1 MIVILNIK
9 GLCGIL
15 DKEILIKRGQDLRS
29 FEILPSA
36 FIAVKDGLIE
46 SYGTMTE
53 WESVKEKFSTY
64 EMVQAE
70 GKYLMPGWCDSHTH
84 LVYAASREEEFV
96 DRING
101 LSYEDIA
108 QRGGGILN
116 SAKKLAAAS
125 EEDLFHSAKQRID
138 SMISK
143 GTTAIEIKSGYGL
156 SLESELKMLR
166 VIRRIK
172 ESSPLIVKSTFLGA
186 HAVPEKF
193 RNNKAGYIKHIID
206 DMIPAVAA
214 EKLADYCD
222 VFCERNYFTQQE
234 TEEILNAGIK
244 HGLIPKVHANQMS
257 CSGGVQAGVNCNAI
271 SVDHLEFV
279 EDEEIAALKNSST
292 MPVVLPGAAFFLGLP
307 LPPARKMIDAGL
319 PLAVATDF
327 NPGSSPSGDINF
339 MISLLCVQ
347 YKLNPEEAFNAATI
361 NAAYAMNISHLAGS
375 ISIGKRADFFIT
387 KKMPSPYIIPYSFN
401 ENVVESVYVR
411 GKKVV

>member
-1 MIVILNIK
+1 VIVILNIK

-15 DKEILIKRGQDLRS
+15 ENDVIIKRGQDLRS
-29 FEILPSA
+29 FKIFHDA
-36 FIAVKDGLIE
+36 FLAIKDGLIE
-46 SYGTMTE
+46 NYGTMTE
-53 WESVKEKFSTY
+53 WESVKEKYSTY
-64 EMVQAE
+64 ELVQAE
-70 GKYLMPGWCDSHTH
+70 GKYVMPGWCDPHTH

-116 SAKKLAAAS
+116 SAKKLAVAS
-125 EEDLFHSAKQRID
+125 EEYLFQSAMQRID
-138 SMISK
+138 SMIAK
-143 GTTAIEIKSGYGL
+143 GTTSIEIKSGYGL

-172 ESSPLIVKSTFLGA
+172 ESLPLNIKSTFLGA

-193 RNNKAGYIKHIID
+193 KNNKTGYVRHVID
-206 DMIPAVAA
+206 DMIPAIAA

-234 TEEILNAGIK
+234 TEAILNAGTK
-244 HGLIPKVHANQMS
+244 FGLIPKVHANQMS
-257 CSGGVQAGVNCNAI
+257 RSGGVQAGVNCNAI

-279 EDEEIAALKNSST
+279 EDEEIAALKNSTT
-292 MPVVLPGAAFFLGLP
+292 MPVVLPGAAFFLSLP

-327 NPGSSPSGDINF
+327 NPGSSPSGDMNF

-361 NAAYAMNISHLAGS
+361 NAAYAMNISHTTGS

-387 KKMPSPYIIPYSFN
+387 KKITSPYIIPYSFN
-401 ENVVESVYVR
+401 ENVMESVYVK

>member
-15 DKEILIKRGQDLRS
+15 ENDVIIKRGQDLRS
-29 FEILPSA
+29 FMSLHDA
-36 FIAVKDGLIE
+36 FLVIKDGLIE
-46 SYGTMTE
+46 NYGTMTE
-53 WESVKEKFSTY
+53 WESVKEKYSTY
-64 EMVQAE
+64 ELLQAE
-70 GKYLMPGWCDSHTH
+70 GRYIMPGWCDSHTH

-116 SAKKLAAAS
+116 SAKKLASAS
-125 EEDLFHSAKQRID
+125 EEDLFQSAMQRID
-138 SMISK
+138 SMIAK
-143 GTTAIEIKSGYGL
+143 GTTSIEIKSGYGL

-166 VIRRIK
+166 VIRSIK
-172 ESSPLIVKSTFLGA
+172 ESLPLIIKSTFLGA

-193 RNNKAGYIKHIID
+193 KNNKTGYVSHVID

-234 TEEILNAGIK
+234 TEAILNAGAK
-244 HGLIPKVHANQMS
+244 FGLIPKVHANQMS
-257 CSGGVQAGVNCNAI
+257 RSGGVQAGVNCNAI

-279 EDEEIAALKNSST
+279 EDDEIAALKNSAT

-327 NPGSSPSGDINF
+327 NPGSSPSGDMNF

-361 NAAYAMNISHLAGS
+361 NAAYAMNISHTTGS

-387 KKMPSPYIIPYSFN
+387 KKITSPYIIPYSFN
-401 ENVVESVYVR
+401 ENVVESVYVK

>member
-15 DKEILIKRGQDLRS
+15 ENDVIIKRGQDLRS
-29 FEILPSA
+29 FKIFHDA
-36 FIAVKDGLIE
+36 FLAIKDGLIE
-46 SYGTMTE
+46 NYGTMTE
-53 WESVKEKFSTY
+53 WESVKEKYSTY
-64 EMVQAE
+64 ELVQAE
-70 GKYLMPGWCDSHTH
+70 GKYVMPGWCDPHTH

-116 SAKKLAAAS
+116 SAKKLAVAS
-125 EEDLFHSAKQRID
+125 EEYLFQSAMQRID
-138 SMISK
+138 SMIAK
-143 GTTAIEIKSGYGL
+143 GTTSIEIKSGYGL

-172 ESSPLIVKSTFLGA
+172 ESLPLNIKSTFLGA

-193 RNNKAGYIKHIID
+193 KNNKTGYVRHVID
-206 DMIPAVAA
+206 DMIPAIAA

-234 TEEILNAGIK
+234 TEAILNAGTK
-244 HGLIPKVHANQMS
+244 FGLIPKVHANQMS
-257 CSGGVQAGVNCNAI
+257 RSGGVQAGVNCNAI

-279 EDEEIAALKNSST
+279 EDEEIAALKNSTT
-292 MPVVLPGAAFFLGLP
+292 MPVVLPGAAFFLSLP

-327 NPGSSPSGDINF
+327 NPGSSPSGDMNF

-361 NAAYAMNISHLAGS
+361 NAAYAMNISHTTGS

-387 KKMPSPYIIPYSFN
+387 KKITSPYIIPYSFN
-401 ENVVESVYVR
+401 ENVMESVYVK